1 TVKVIV
7 PFPAGGTADAVP
19 RIVGDWLS
27 RKWGKTVVIEN
38 RTGAAGNI
46 GAEVVYRSIPDGY
59 TLLSTPP
66 PPLVI
71 NQNLYPKLGFD
82 PTKFEPIIVMAQVPN
97 ALIVNPNNVKAS
109 NLTELVEYLR
119 KNPGKITSATQ
130 GNGTTSH
137 LTSELFQLMA
147 KVMLRN
153 IPYRGSAP
161 ALQGLIARA
170 VDLMFDNLG
179 VSLPLVEAGK
189 LKLLAVAS
197 ANRLQTLPDVPTIAE
212 MLPGFEA
219 VAWYG
224 IVAPPA
230 TPRNVIDKVNADV
243 NEALRQPEVQDQLKK
258 LSAEIFGG
266 SVERTSKY
274 MLEEV
279 DRSGNV
285 IKAADINVQDPSTN
299 HPSPVGA
306 HQLKTRLKRGGRLQ
320 DAIRRNWKFSLPHR
334 RLCEMVKIAAEMI
347 ISRPVNYFRLFASVP
362 HNCARL
368 ANTLRPAILAKNR
381 DIGRIIGQPVVAVI
395 SLGVHDGAE
404 GTGLL

>member
-1 TVKVIV
+1 MREWPSHLPLFASRYAMVSALFLAALAPLQSGARAEEYPDRTVKIVV

-27 RKWGKTVVIEN
+27 RKWGQTVIIEN

-46 GAEVVYRSIPDGY
+46 GAESVYRSPPDGY
-59 TLLSTPP
+59 TLLCAPP

-82 PTKFEPIIVMAQVPN
+82 PTKFEPIIVTVQVPN
-97 ALIVNPNNVKAS
+97 ALIVNPNNIKAS
-109 NLTELVEYLR
+109 TLAELIEYLR
-119 KNPGKITSATQ
+119 SNPGRVTSATQ

-147 KVMLRN
+147 KVTLRH

-161 ALQGLIARA
+161 ALQGLLAGD

-197 ANRLQTLPDVPTIAE
+197 ANRLPTLPDVPTIGE

-224 IVAPPA
+224 IVAPPN
-230 TPRNVIDKVNADV
+230 TPEKIIRKINADV

-258 LSAEIFGG
+258 LSGEIVGG
-266 SVERTSKY
+266 TVERTSRY
-274 MLEEV
+274 LREEV
-279 DRSGNV
+279 DRWGNV
-285 IKAADINVQDPSTN
+285 IKAADI
-299 HPSPVGA
+299 
-306 HQLKTRLKRGGRLQ
+306 KLQ
-320 DAIRRNWKFSLPHR
+320 
-334 RLCEMVKIAAEMI
+334 
-347 ISRPVNYFRLFASVP
+347 
-362 HNCARL
+362 
-368 ANTLRPAILAKNR
+368 
-381 DIGRIIGQPVVAVI
+381 
-395 SLGVHDGAE
+395 
-404 GTGLL
+404 